1 MIIRFQSISCR
12 SRAPSKIRDGFSPLG
27 NNSCTFVKFLTL
39 GCFCI
44 ATVVHSLSCK
54 KGTHFY
60 MDKCTLQRLQ
70 MEILYILYIC
80 SSRYCIVPQGLKKL
94 QTEIAA
100 FDKQKTEELDRLEQF
115 REEELRKLRCVSFC
129 PNEYQFPLTVIVTSD
144 FLFRSQGPSALT
156 SHRNDGTV
164 SSNIL
169 LVNEPV

>member
-1 MIIRFQSISCR
+1 
-12 SRAPSKIRDGFSPLG
+12 
-27 NNSCTFVKFLTL
+27 
-39 GCFCI
+39 
-44 ATVVHSLSCK
+44 
-54 KGTHFY
+54 
-60 MDKCTLQRLQ
+60 

-80 SSRYCIVPQGLKKL
+80 NSRYCIVPQGLKKL

-129 PNEYQFPLTVIVTSD
+129 PNEYQFSFTVIVTSD

-156 SHRNDGTV
+156 SYRNDGTV

-169 LVNEPV
+169 LVNVHV

>member
-1 MIIRFQSISCR
+1 
-12 SRAPSKIRDGFSPLG
+12 
-27 NNSCTFVKFLTL
+27 
-39 GCFCI
+39 
-44 ATVVHSLSCK
+44 
-54 KGTHFY
+54 

-129 PNEYQFPLTVIVTSD
+129 PNKYQFSLTVIVTSD

-169 LVNEPV
+169 RLVASLDFPFLLPSFDILRPPNDACLATSTKTGRESREDIINMRVVITLFSVRKLASTFLPRV